1 MEVSEAALGKAQ
13 CQCYMNTSS
22 LVLLSP
28 HTSNNSNNWDVGQS
42 QNTCYCTNL
51 LVYHLGKEAVMS
63 EVA

>member
-1 MEVSEAALGKAQ
+1 
-13 CQCYMNTSS
+13 MNTSS

-42 QNTCYCTNL
+42 QYTCYCTNL